1 MKILWMRKVE
11 NMINKNSFK
20 LFSKTFMY
28 IAISIGIT
36 ELLTSGKGILGII
49 CFIATIVDLYD
60 EYWLF
65 K

>member
-1 MKILWMRKVE
+1 
-11 NMINKNSFK
+11 MINKNSFK

-36 ELLTSGKGILGII
+36 ELLTSGEGILGII

-60 EYWLF
+60 EY
-65 K
+65 